1 MQKISLFFL
10 LVSVFFISCSD
21 DYEEHEIGEDLVD
34 NSTDVRL
41 IDTFTIYASTVI
53 LDSIATS
60 DADVMTVGRY
70 VDPYLGTVTSNGF
83 TKIGLGG
90 SFDLEAN
97 DDPVYDSIVFVTYYD
112 EDYYGDTTVSQT
124 LNLYR
129 VTEEMELEEDE
140 SGNEYLYNVS
150 SFEIDTVPLGSKTFT
165 ARPMRTSDSGDE
177 YNFRMNLSDEF
188 GQELIDMAID
198 HDETLQASAEWE
210 NYLEGVSLRPAVDDD
225 ATILNFQTSNDT
237 LMYIRLYYHETSTT
251 TDSDEVL
258 YHDFPIGSSSYV
270 FSNYQ
275 SDRTGT
281 PLEKLVEQKYDL
293 SSEDAGQRTF
303 IQGGIGLM
311 TKLIIPYIENLSTL
325 GLAGSLLK
333 AKLIFYPAIGSYD
346 DDLYPL
352 PDSFNLYTCDDYN
365 DIESALYSS
374 SGAALTSVFY
384 EDEEYGEESY
394 FTFDVTSHFNDVLT
408 DGDDD
413 TNTLLISLESSSL
426 SNSTD
431 RMVLTNDKA
440 TDFEFKI
447 EATYVVQDEE

>member
-1 MQKISLFFL
+1 
-10 LVSVFFISCSD
+10 
-21 DYEEHEIGEDLVD
+21 
-34 NSTDVRL
+34 
-41 IDTFTIYASTVI
+41 
-53 LDSIATS
+53 
-60 DADVMTVGRY
+60 MTVGQY
-70 VDPYLGTVTSNGF
+70 VDPYFGTVTGKGY
-83 TKIGLGG
+83 TKISLGG
-90 SFDLEAN
+90 TFELEDN

-150 SFEIDTVPLGSKTFT
+150 SFEIDTEPLGSKTFT
-165 ARPMRTSDSGDE
+165 ARPTRTSDSGDA

-188 GQELIDMAID
+188 GQELIDMALD
-198 HDETLQASAEWE
+198 HDEILQASAEWE
-210 NYLEGVSLRPAVDDD
+210 NYLQGICIVPDDDDD

-237 LMYIRLYYHETSTT
+237 LMYIRLYYHETTTT
-251 TDSDEVL
+251 TDTDEVL
-258 YHDFPIGSSSYV
+258 YHDFSIGSSSYI

-281 PLEKLVEQKYDL
+281 YIEDLTEQAHDL
-293 SSEDAGQRTF
+293 ASEDAGDYTF

-311 TKLIIPYIENLSTL
+311 TRLEIPYLEDLL
-325 GLAGSLLK
+325 EVGLAGSLLK
-333 AKLIFYPAIGSYD
+333 AELIFYPAIGSYD

-352 PDSFNLYTCDDYN
+352 PDEFNLYTCDEDN
-365 DIESALYSS
+365 DIESALYYS
-374 SGAALTSVFY
+374 SGTILTSVFY

-394 FTFDVTSHFNDVLT
+394 FVFDITNYANGILNDDSEDENL
-408 DGDDD
+408 
-413 TNTLLISLESSSL
+413 LLISLDSDAL

-431 RMVLTNDKA
+431 RMVISNDKA

-447 EATYVVQDEE
+447 EATYVVQEEN